1 MVPRNPGNTKER
13 VRFMLKLI
21 VSGFN
26 GRMGQVVYH
35 LASEHPAFTP
45 VAGFTRHPGP
55 SGAIPLFAQPEA
67 YKDDAD
73 VVVDF
78 SNHDFLS
85 PLLSYCL
92 SRRLPVVL
100 ASTGY
105 TEVQQAQ
112 IVAAAEKIP
121 VFQSANMSVGINAL
135 MALVKQAAAA
145 LGKTWDI
152 EIVERHHNK
161 KLDAPS
167 GTALM
172 LADAAKSALPFEAEY
187 VYERQSARRPRAK
200 KEIGISAV
208 RGGTIVGDHDVI
220 FAGHNE
226 VIELTHRA
234 QSREVFAS
242 GALEAALFL
251 SGKPAGLY
259 SMQDLLAQ

>member
-1 MVPRNPGNTKER
+1 
-13 VRFMLKLI
+13 MLKLI

-26 GRMGQVVYH
+26 GRMGQVVYR
-35 LASEHPAFTP
+35 LAKEHPDLLP
-45 VAGFTRHPGP
+45 VAGFTQHPTADAP
-55 SGAIPLFAQPEA
+55 IPLFANPDE
-67 YKDDAD
+67 YKEDAD
-73 VVVDF
+73 VVIDF
-78 SNHDFLS
+78 SNHNFLA

-92 SRRLPVVL
+92 SRRLPLVL

-105 TEVQQAQ
+105 TDVQQAQ
-112 IVAAAEKIP
+112 IAAAAEKIP
-121 VFQSANMSVGINAL
+121 IFQSANMSVGINAL
-135 MALVKQAAAA
+135 IALVKKAASA

-152 EIVERHHNK
+152 EIVEKHHNK

-172 LADAAKSALPFEAEY
+172 LANAAASALPFEAEY
-187 VYERQSARRPRAK
+187 VYERQSVRRPRDK

-220 FAGHNE
+220 FAGQNE

-242 GALEAALFL
+242 GALEAAQFL
-251 SGKPAGLY
+251 VQKPAGLY
-259 SMQDLLAQ
+259 SMQDLLA

>member
-1 MVPRNPGNTKER
+1 
-13 VRFMLKLI
+13 MLKLI

-26 GRMGQVVYH
+26 GRMGQVVYR
-35 LASEHPAFTP
+35 LASEHPALTP
-45 VAGFTRHPGP
+45 VAGFTRHPTSKGD
-55 SGAIPLFAQPEA
+55 IPLFTQPEQF
-67 YKDDAD
+67 KDDAD
-73 VVVDF
+73 VVIDF
-78 SNHDFLS
+78 SHHDFLS
-85 PLLSYCL
+85 SLLSYCL

-100 ASTGY
+100 ATTGY
-105 TEVQQAQ
+105 TEEQQAQ
-112 IVAAAEKIP
+112 IKAAAEKIP

-135 MALVKQAAAA
+135 IALVKQAAAV

-172 LADAAKSALPFEAEY
+172 LADAAKSVLPFDAEY
-187 VYERQSARRPRAK
+187 VYERQSVRRPREK

-226 VIELTHRA
+226 MIELNHRA
-234 QSREVFAS
+234 QSRDVFAS
-242 GALEAALFL
+242 GALEAAVFL

-259 SMQDLLAQ
+259 SMQDLLTR